1 LPRTLALI
9 LAAAALALA
18 LALPATAGAEVKT
31 QTFRMG
37 PITVGPYQ
45 VATNYNT
52 ANQLISQ
59 IGTVPH
65 PDEDGFI
72 TGMRVDLVDRDGSLV
87 PIRRLML
94 HHIVFQNIGPN
105 LFSVKNAACD
115 NFQMFDSKT
124 TVPALFDP
132 FFGRGEE
139 GHQLVMPPGYG
150 YPMKRDDKWGM
161 AWMFM
166 NHRNKTDRAYIRY
179 RVTYDTSKDITP
191 AKPVWMDVEGCRADP
206 VFTVPGGGR
215 PGSTY
220 SKSSTWTPPGPG
232 RIIAG
237 GGHVHGGAKNLV
249 LSQPACGDR
258 TVAKSEPTWGMR
270 SHPFYNVKPVL
281 HEPGPI
287 NMSGFLSQKGIP
299 VAGGQPVKL
308 TARYDAELTHA
319 RVMGIFVVYYVPDAS
334 VRDGCGA
341 LPDDLRYFKTS
352 TPGRAKAPRFT
363 VPLTGLDG
371 RGVARAISRPPGRT
385 RRLGDGA
392 TIRAGNYFFSR
403 PNVSVARGSTL
414 NWRFT
419 GTNLH
424 NITVANGVRG
434 FHSDNLNEDRTF
446 SKRLGVRGTYRL
458 FCALHPVAMKQT
470 ITVR

>member
-1 LPRTLALI
+1 VTYPVRIALALV
-9 LAAAALALA
+9 AALAF
-18 LALPATAGAEVKT
+18 ALPAGASAEVKT
-31 QTFRMG
+31 ETFRIG
-37 PITVGPYQ
+37 PVTVGPYQ
-45 VATNYNT
+45 VATNYNN

-59 IGTVPH
+59 LGKVPK
-65 PDEDGFI
+65 PSEDGFI
-72 TGMRVDLVDRDGSLV
+72 TGMKVGLVDADGSLV

-94 HHIVFQNIGPN
+94 HHIVFQNIGPS
-105 LFSVKNAACD
+105 LFSIKNAACD

-124 TVPALFDP
+124 SVPALFDP
-132 FFGRGEE
+132 FYGRGEE
-139 GHQLVMPPGYG
+139 GAELALPPGYG
-150 YPMKRDDKWGM
+150 YPMGKDDKWGV

-166 NHRNKTDRAYIRY
+166 NHRHKTDKAYIQY
-179 RVTYDTSKDITP
+179 RITYDTAKDLIP

-215 PGSTY
+215 RGSTY

-258 TVAKSEPTWGMR
+258 QVAKSDPTWGLR
-270 SHPFYNVKPVL
+270 THPFYNVKPVL

-299 VAGGQPVKL
+299 VAGGQPLKL
-308 TARYDAELTHA
+308 TARYDAELTHP
-319 RVMGIFVVYYVPDAS
+319 RVMGIMVVYYVPDAS
-334 VRDGCGA
+334 VTDACRA

-352 TPGRAKAPRFT
+352 TPGRATAPRFV
-363 VPLTGLDG
+363 VPLTGLDR
-371 RGVARAISRPPGRT
+371 RGIARAISRPPGRT

-392 TIRAGNYFFSR
+392 TINVGSYFFAK

-414 NWRFT
+414 NWRF
-419 GTNLH
+419 GGKNLH
-424 NITVANGVRG
+424 NVTVANGVRG
-434 FHSDNLNEDRTF
+434 FHSDNLSEGRTF
-446 SKRLGVRGTYRL
+446 SKRLGIKGTYRL
-458 FCALHPVAMKQT
+458 FCALHPAAMTQT
-470 ITVR
+470 VTVR